1 MVALNLI
8 SNSFMKNNLFL
19 LFSFLFCSTTLF
31 SQTYITNV
39 NVADVEN
46 QKILPNQ
53 TIVITNDLITTVKS
67 SKKVKIPENA
77 DVIDGNGKYI
87 FPGLT
92 DAHIHFF
99 QNGGLYTRPDAI
111 DLRQFMPHEKDLNY
125 AHNNMENVLHRY
137 LQNGITNVIDVGSNK
152 KFLKQREGFKDN
164 LNIPSIYMTGPLL
177 TTYEPN
183 VYVNLK
189 DEEPFSLVTSVED
202 GISMVKDQLPFKPDF
217 IKIWYITTAD
227 GLGIEASARKNL
239 PIIKAI
245 IDEAHKHNLRV
256 AVHATQRIPAQLA
269 VENGCDFL
277 VHSIDDEI
285 VKDDFVQ
292 LLKKNQTFLCP
303 TLTVSHGYMDTF
315 GQRITKSNYE
325 LSKADPYQLGSLL
338 DLKHLKDTL
347 RINRYK
353 NMANS
358 EERIAALNKADSISY
373 MNLKLL
379 SDAGVNIATGTDAGN
394 IGTLHASS
402 YLAELKAMSESG
414 MSNWQ
419 IIRASTINGAKVLD
433 KEHEFGTVAVG
444 KKANLILLDA
454 NPIDTI
460 ENVTKLNLVINNG
473 KTFNPNELIK
483 DSPEDLAQRQLN
495 AYNLRNI
502 DAFLEP
508 YDDDV
513 EVYSYPDTLLFKGK
527 ETMRTGYSK
536 MFDNTPNLHCELVGR
551 ISQGNV
557 VMDKERVQM
566 GDNIVEAIAIYHIEN
581 NKIKKVYF
589 VR

>member
-1 MVALNLI
+1 
-8 SNSFMKNNLFL
+8 MKKNIFL
-19 LFSFLFCSTTLF
+19 LFSILLCSTTLF

-39 NVADVEN
+39 HIADVEN
-46 QKILPNQ
+46 QKILSNQ
-53 TIVITNDLITTVKS
+53 TIVITDDLITMIKS

-77 DVIDGNGKYI
+77 HVIDGTDKYI

-111 DLRQFMPHEKDLNY
+111 DLRQFMPHEKDLTY

-137 LQNGITNVIDVGSNK
+137 LQNGITNVIDVGASYS
-152 KFLKQREGFKDN
+152 FLKQRDEFKNKTDT
-164 LNIPSIYMTGPLL
+164 PSIYMTGPLL
-177 TTYEPN
+177 TTYKPKPYE
-183 VYVNLK
+183 NLE

-202 GISMVKDQLPFKPDF
+202 GINMVQEQLPYKPDF

-292 LLKKNQTFLCP
+292 LLKKNETFLCP
-303 TLTVSHGYMDTF
+303 TLNVSHGYMDTF
-315 GQRITKSNYE
+315 GQRIDKSNYE
-325 LSKADPYQLGSLL
+325 LLKADPYQLGSLL
-338 DLKHLKDTL
+338 DLKHLKDSL

-358 EERIAALNKADSISY
+358 EARITALKKADSISFI
-373 MNLKLL
+373 NLKLL
-379 SDAGVNIATGTDAGN
+379 SDAGVHIATGTDAGN

-402 YLAELKAMSESG
+402 YLAELKAMHKSG
-414 MSNWQ
+414 MTNWQ

-433 KEHEFGTVAVG
+433 KENEFGTVAVG
-444 KKANLILLDA
+444 KKANLILLGA
-454 NPIDTI
+454 NPIDAI
-460 ENVTKLNLVINNG
+460 ENITKLDLVINSG

-495 AYNLRNI
+495 AYNLGNI

>member
-1 MVALNLI
+1 LFNYAFFSNL
-8 SNSFMKNNLFL
+8 
-19 LFSFLFCSTTLF
+19 
-31 SQTYITNV
+31 Y
-39 NVADVEN
+39 N
-46 QKILPNQ
+46 QRECCRCRKSKILPNQ

-67 SKKVKIPENA
+67 SKKVKIPVNA

-303 TLTVSHGYMDTF
+303 TLNGFAWLYGHIWPT
-315 GQRITKSNYE
+315 NY
-325 LSKADPYQLGSLL
+325 
-338 DLKHLKDTL
+338 
-347 RINRYK
+347 
-353 NMANS
+353 
-358 EERIAALNKADSISY
+358 
-373 MNLKLL
+373 
-379 SDAGVNIATGTDAGN
+379 
-394 IGTLHASS
+394 
-402 YLAELKAMSESG
+402 
-414 MSNWQ
+414 
-419 IIRASTINGAKVLD
+419 
-433 KEHEFGTVAVG
+433 
-444 KKANLILLDA
+444 KK
-454 NPIDTI
+454 
-460 ENVTKLNLVINNG
+460 
-473 KTFNPNELIK
+473 
-483 DSPEDLAQRQLN
+483 
-495 AYNLRNI
+495 
-502 DAFLEP
+502 
-508 YDDDV
+508 
-513 EVYSYPDTLLFKGK
+513 
-527 ETMRTGYSK
+527 
-536 MFDNTPNLHCELVGR
+536 
-551 ISQGNV
+551 
-557 VMDKERVQM
+557 
-566 GDNIVEAIAIYHIEN
+566 
-581 NKIKKVYF
+581 
-589 VR
+589 